1 MDEFMDDEN
10 YDINSISE
18 PLEFAMGGSVES
30 MHLSPYTPTNQ
41 ESGDMQDSHSMPM
54 TYAHGGAVH
63 KPRRARAM
71 LQKFADGGLVQSG
84 LGTPFDLT
92 PFGGTPAAGAAN
104 TPEALFRASS
114 PYSQKQIFV
123 PGAMDN
129 VQQQTDDMLRQKL
142 QMEPTARQSSY
153 WGGIFNQD
161 KQITPNE
168 VEQLDQAIKN
178 AGNTP
183 GAFTPTVPGNIQ
195 MQDVFGPMSMMT
207 GGADKKGQ
215 WTAPVV
221 TTRPA
226 ELQTYQPGLSASQQ
240 LARDLSAQDKV
251 TGEIQNQL
259 SGLYASELNRSPDR
273 AGMDYWTKKF
283 SADGKLTDAE
293 IAEWKKATQDE
304 KLNPPPGMKD
314 AYSGDVAGATEYL
327 KNLYLKELNR
337 EADTKGL
344 DFWVKRIGADGIIS
358 AAELA
363 EWRRA
368 ASRETPTTPTPPGT
382 DTGGTGGGT
391 TGGGTTG
398 GGTTGGGTTGGG
410 TATNPFQGDAAG
422 AKAYLQQL
430 YLNELKRPADTAG
443 LDYWMKEIG
452 ADGIITAEEL
462 ARWRARAQQE
472 STGGGTTTN
481 TGGGTTTNTGGGT
494 TNTGGTTT
502 VTNPFQGDAA
512 GAKAYLEQLY
522 LNELKRPADA
532 KGLDYWMKQI
542 GSDGVITAEEL
553 ASWRAR
559 AQDELNNPTNTGGT
573 TTNTGGTTTNTGGT
587 TTNNPFQG
595 DAAGTKAYLQQLYLN
610 ELKRPADSKGL
621 KYWMKQI
628 GSDGVITAEE
638 LASWRAA
645 AQDELNKPKTTGS
658 TTTTTGGTTTNTG
671 GTATGNQTD
680 NAYSGTSRGVNSFLQ
695 DLYQSELGRAA
706 DTEGLN
712 YWMKEIGSDGV
723 ITQDELKK
731 WQAGAAKEKSAR
743 SQLNALY
750 ESVLGRTADT
760 AGMEYWLKQAGADGV
775 IDKDEEAAF
784 RAAAQGE
791 LSAVKKAKGGL
802 IKKDD
807 GGEGLAPVKRAD
819 GSPEYGEIAIGGGV
833 TPDTKKALSTNQSL
847 NSTEALKLLRRV
859 YGEGASNLESTLR
872 GSVAAIPG
880 AVGDIESL
888 FRESDKTRRFAT
900 TEEVLRDYMPKRL
913 TTPTKEGKG
922 FEEVGSYLP
931 LPIPAGTVSKGV
943 QTVGRAGERLA
954 ERNVPRIMERGGKG
968 AKMLEAFAQNTASN
982 VVKPKGGTFYPPE
995 MGSNLNTYLDRL
1007 VKGLSQSETLGG
1019 RDAKAVADFIQTK
1032 GRKYFTSTYGTAD
1045 DPLRLAVSE
1054 GRMPL
1059 YGSDDERFRDYL
1071 LDAARAG
1078 NPKAVKDLERIYDE
1092 STNLGT
1098 QFYSP
1103 AGSTEP
1109 TYALANRMQA
1119 AQREKLLAEGVPE
1132 DLINPNYP
1140 AVNTAQQMSQTPYAE
1155 AKRNLG
1161 QLLQGMEELPP
1172 EAREAYMRGTDKDFQ
1187 SLLYAATKEQP
1198 IYDLGG
1204 NPSMDFLNVRNL
1216 PEAIASIPV
1225 SDLERMTFPE
1235 AVIKGS
1241 QNMRIK
1247 RDRGLVLEKAR
1258 DGKPIPKEIYLEGTE
1273 TVSGTGIP
1281 LRVGENLQWVRIM
1294 TPDAV
1299 ELEGAAMRHSVGDYK
1314 HKDVYLGGKEGF
1326 KSGRARVYS
1335 LRNDKGVPQITV
1347 EMEALPDE
1355 GGLRVTRQVQG
1366 KFNSEP
1372 NEEQKRAIFQ
1382 LFDELNPQS
1391 IASTTYSATRTG
1403 DRLKDEANVNWG
1415 DLYNQYKNYKEG
1427 TQGFSKGGIVKKA
1440 AAMLKDLGVKEEKI
1454 ASKELTTLQDTHT
1467 SLNDSVR
1474 ARAAKMQQQ
1483 MDAMGFKYEPGQRV
1497 FTEDSAKKNKPPYT
1511 IKSKQLYGN
1520 IPMREPHPVN
1530 PLMGKVIKDPKT
1542 GKTQRTPYEPGYLV
1556 RYEDGDKWS
1565 EFVLPESAIKG
1576 SVDEFAK
1583 GGAVKKSATLD
1594 FIKKAN
1600 ARL

>member
-1 MDEFMDDEN
+1 MNEFMDDEN

-41 ESGDMQDSHSMPM
+41 ESGDFQDAHSMPM

-84 LGTPFDLT
+84 LGSPFDLT
-92 PFGGTPAAGAAN
+92 PFGSTPAAGAAN
-104 TPEALFRASS
+104 TPEAIFRASS

-123 PGAMDN
+123 PGPMDN

-142 QMEPTARQSSY
+142 QMEPTAQQSSY

-183 GAFTPTVPGNIQ
+183 GAYTPTVPGNIQ

-226 ELQTYQPGLSASQQ
+226 QLQTYQPGLSASQQ
-240 LARDLSAQDKV
+240 LARDLSAQDKI

-304 KLNPPPGMKD
+304 KLNPPPGTQD

-327 KNLYLKELNR
+327 KNLYQKELKR
-337 EADTKGL
+337 EADAAGL
-344 DFWVKRIGADGIIS
+344 DFWINRIGADGVIT

-368 ASRETPTTPTPPGT
+368 ASRETPTTPGT

-410 TATNPFQGDAAG
+410 TATNPFQGDVAG

-443 LDYWMKEIG
+443 LDFWMKEIG

-462 ARWRARAQQE
+462 ARWRAKAQEE
-472 STGGGTTTN
+472 SAGGGGTTTGG
-481 TGGGTTTNTGGGT
+481 GGGTTTGGGGGT
-494 TNTGGTTT
+494 TTGGGGGTT

-512 GAKAYLEQLY
+512 GA
-522 LNELKRPADA
+522 
-532 KGLDYWMKQI
+532 
-542 GSDGVITAEEL
+542 
-553 ASWRAR
+553 
-559 AQDELNNPTNTGGT
+559 
-573 TTNTGGTTTNTGGT
+573 
-587 TTNNPFQG
+587 
-595 DAAGTKAYLQQLYLN
+595 KAYLQQLYLN

-645 AQDELNKPKTTGS
+645 AQAELNNPPTTGG
-658 TTTTTGGTTTNTG
+658 TTTGGTTTGGTTTNTG
-671 GTATGNQTD
+671 GTATGNQTN
-680 NAYSGTSRGVNSFLQ
+680 NAYSGTTKGVNSFLQ
-695 DLYQSELGRAA
+695 DLYQSELGREA
-706 DTEGLN
+706 DTAGLN

-750 ESVLGRTADT
+750 ESVLGRAADT

-807 GGEGLAPVKRAD
+807 GGEGLAPVQEFSKGGLVYRAD

-872 GSVAAIPG
+872 GSIAAIPG

-888 FRESDKTRRFAT
+888 FRDSDKTRKFAT
-900 TEEVLRDYMPKRL
+900 TEEVLRDYMPKRM

-982 VVKPKGGTFYPPE
+982 VVKPKGGNWLEGSFEDVLKQVRTAPDISTDMVREAAGRDLWSEYASPNNPLRTISFGEWTKTFYPDVYTKIQKPEGLAINKWIDTKFAKYLKNE
-995 MGSNLNTYLDRL
+995 MGTPEDPVRALAERGILHVDPDNL
-1007 VKGLSQSETLGG
+1007 
-1019 RDAKAVADFIQTK
+1019 
-1032 GRKYFTSTYGTAD
+1032 TYGRHT
-1045 DPLRLAVSE
+1045 PFTNQLGQSN
-1054 GRMPL
+1054 
-1059 YGSDDERFRDYL
+1059 
-1071 LDAARAG
+1071 AARQWETATDYAINVRSRKDISDLVERG
-1078 NPKAVKDLERIYDE
+1078 GGTFQDRATAKSIGEKNPWLSKLSPDTPVYSEFYGRSDAN
-1092 STNLGT
+1092 NLGFT
-1098 QFYSP
+1098 
-1103 AGSTEP
+1103 
-1109 TYALANRMQA
+1109 
-1119 AQREKLLAEGVPE
+1119 
-1132 DLINPNYP
+1132 
-1140 AVNTAQQMSQTPYAE
+1140 
-1155 AKRNLG
+1155 
-1161 QLLQGMEELPP
+1161 
-1172 EAREAYMRGTDKDFQ
+1172 
-1187 SLLYAATKEQP
+1187 
-1198 IYDLGG
+1198 
-1204 NPSMDFLNVRNL
+1204 
-1216 PEAIASIPV
+1216 
-1225 SDLERMTFPE
+1225 
-1235 AVIKGS
+1235 
-1241 QNMRIK
+1241 
-1247 RDRGLVLEKAR
+1247 
-1258 DGKPIPKEIYLEGTE
+1258 
-1273 TVSGTGIP
+1273 
-1281 LRVGENLQWVRIM
+1281 
-1294 TPDAV
+1294 
-1299 ELEGAAMRHSVGDYK
+1299 H
-1314 HKDVYLGGKEGF
+1314 
-1326 KSGRARVYS
+1326 
-1335 LRNDKGVPQITV
+1335 
-1347 EMEALPDE
+1347 
-1355 GGLRVTRQVQG
+1355 
-1366 KFNSEP
+1366 
-1372 NEEQKRAIFQ
+1372 
-1382 LFDELNPQS
+1382 LFDELRSALDPTTDLPQNLRWTPKDLEKVTVPQAVERVAQ
-1391 IASTTYSATRTG
+1391 INDWRAKQALEAEKAGMMGNLQASPRRTNENFSVSFVDKPG
-1403 DRLKDEANVNWG
+1403 GTWVDVPETVNDKNVNFCTSIGKAGGWCTMEAWRAKDYGSGENRLTALLDAEGRPHLQAMITTRPITTWDDVTDTVGPTRANILWREYTGNVREDTLADFIKRKGIEAKPTITELKPPENSLNSARVKQYVDRDPEYRRKVTEAAVDFLNSGEWG
-1415 DLYNQYKNYKEG
+1415 RVNDLGIFNIVDLNDKFLLAAYLKNIVGSDSKAAKAEDVFNAAMDANPNPPRFMTPSQLREFVQEG
-1427 TQGFSKGGIVKKA
+1427 MPPVEMSKGGIVKKA

-1454 ASKELTTLQDTHT
+1454 ASKELTTLQDAHT
-1467 SLNDSVR
+1467 SLGDSVR

-1483 MDAMGFKYEPGQRV
+1483 MDAMEFKYKPGQRV
-1497 FTEDSAKKNKPPYT
+1497 FTEDSAKKNKSPYI
-1511 IKSKQLYGN
+1511 IKAKRMTGN
-1520 IPMREPHPVN
+1520 IPMREPHPEH
-1530 PLMGKVIKDPKT
+1530 PWMGKLIKDPKT
-1542 GKTQRTPYEPGYLV
+1542 GRAQRTPYEPGYLI
-1556 RYEDGDKWS
+1556 REENGPDDWAEY
-1565 EFVLPESAIKG
+1565 VLPESAIKG